1 MAGSAYASALG
12 RLKPSFPA
20 FLPKETY
27 RVLAGAKDANEIAKL
42 LDATPYAADLD
53 RERATYQGVTLL
65 EVAVNRTFVRRN
77 RQAFESTPFA
87 GRLVVGA
94 YLTRWDIQ
102 NIELIL
108 SAKAQGHLVTGT
120 EEHIVS
126 SREIP
131 AGLYAGVMTLDDVRI
146 LLAQPTVE
154 ATVTALVKYG
164 YGTTIL
170 PLLETFERTHNIFP
184 ILGALDREYY
194 RQVLAAARFFQG
206 DEWVVRTLLQSEID
220 VRNALLLLKGKHLGL
235 AADEVTPRWLEGGTL
250 PLASVPDLYG
260 SRGVPELADRLV
272 DRFPSIA
279 EGGTEYGSSA
289 SLSGYESALERDRA
303 VLELKRL
310 RTYPLSLGVIFTYL
324 LLAELERRDL
334 RRLIFG
340 RVYGIPAER
349 LLPLLVSPRL

>member
-1 MAGSAYASALG
+1 MSSSAYASALG
-12 RLKPSFPA
+12 RLKPGFSA
-20 FLPKETY
+20 FLPKDTY
-27 RVLAGAKDANEIAKL
+27 RVLAGAKDENEIAKL
-42 LDATPYAADLD
+42 LAGTPYAADID
-53 RERATYQGVTLL
+53 RVRTEYQGVTLL
-65 EVAVNRTFVRRN
+65 EVAVNRVFVRRN
-77 RQAFESTPFA
+77 RQAFEATPFA

-108 SAKAQGHLVTGT
+108 SAKAQGHTVVGT

-154 ATVTALVKYG
+154 ATVSALVKHG

-170 PLLETFERTHNIFP
+170 PLLESFERSHNIFP
-184 ILGALDREYY
+184 ILGALDRAYY
-194 RQVLAAARFFQG
+194 RNVLAAARFFQG
-206 DEWVVRTLLQSEID
+206 DEWVVRALLQSEID

-235 AADEVTPRWLEGGTL
+235 PVDELTGRWLEGGSL
-250 PLASVPDLYG
+250 PYAAATDLYTA
-260 SRGVPELADRLV
+260 RGVPELADRLQ
-272 DRFPSIA
+272 DRFPSIG
-279 EGGTEYGSSA
+279 EGAQEYTSAGSLA
-289 SLSGYESALERDRA
+289 GYESALERDRA

-334 RRLIFG
+334 RRIVFG
-340 RVYGIPAER
+340 RVYGLAADR
-349 LLPLLVSPRL
+349 LLPILVSPRL